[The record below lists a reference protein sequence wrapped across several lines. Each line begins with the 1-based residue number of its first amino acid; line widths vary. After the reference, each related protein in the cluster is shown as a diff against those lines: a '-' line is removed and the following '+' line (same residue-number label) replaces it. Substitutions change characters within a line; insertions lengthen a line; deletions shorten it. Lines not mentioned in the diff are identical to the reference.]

1 MLFFFNQ
8 NKSVD
13 FLNNSTKYIVY
24 RQHLAL
30 DYVQSLL
37 KSKEIVRK
45 PNAEFV
51 LFRKLLEIHL
61 EKYLS
66 LKSSLPFIPEGSISL
81 ALFGCRVLL
90 IYGTRLEIRKL
101 ETREDC

>member
-1 MLFFFNQ
+1 MKVCLKSSLNVMFKVKNSMLFFFNQ

-51 LFRKLLEIHL
+51 LFRKL
-61 EKYLS
+61 
-66 LKSSLPFIPEGSISL
+66 
-81 ALFGCRVLL
+81 
-90 IYGTRLEIRKL
+90 
-101 ETREDC
+101 